1 MFNIGGILM
10 NIWVRIIINAT
21 DLQYQI
27 IGINFALDETR
38 FAVFYFGRYGVN
50 IHTKVPATQLRP
62 Q

>member
-10 NIWVRIIINAT
+10 NILLRIIINAT

-27 IGINFALDETR
+27 IGINFALDETL